1 MATKGVNL
9 NIRMTGEEYNVIM
22 AIKMLIETQH
32 EGLEVNSAQ
41 IVRKVLS
48 ESKNRY
54 KENFKQ
60 WEGVYNSASDE
71 DKAILSTLL
80 K

>member
-1 MATKGVNL
+1 VATKTTNV
-9 NIRMTGEEYNVIM
+9 NIRMTEDEYGVLT
-22 AIKMLIETQH
+22 AIKLLIESQH

-41 IVRKVLS
+41 IVRKVLN

-60 WEGVYNSASDE
+60 WEGVYNNASDE
-71 DKAILSTLL
+71 DKAILSVLL